1 MIQFDYLYKGLCGL
15 AHAYKASSMAGHLG
29 AAVVA
34 GYFFGEEYQSL
45 DDKVY
50 KGVEGELDRIMKGE
64 EAFWYD
70 AKKAGVSVSELF
82 QPLPKEKADKK
93 LIATLPKALANNIEQ
108 LRQSGH
114 NVIFT
119 SIAVRALHDHPKF
132 ATPAMVIG
140 IRKLVNQFNK
150 AVMGRGYFGK
160 AKGWI
165 VGNKVELPKHADN
178 AYPLYKDEA
187 AMVTATVDELIRTAS
202 IRRQGFGGWWHMIN
216 HAAGLLEL
224 SRLGY
229 GDIARKGLKAHHH
242 HICLWRSLP
251 DMEKELGALI
261 KSEHDPKTVDYWTGK
276 LKRDEARLTHRIKTL
291 YGFATLLEHVE
302 DKGKRKA
309 AEDALLYLMA

>member
-34 GYFFGEEYQSL
+34 GYFFGEEYQNL

-50 KGVEGELDRIMKGE
+50 AGVEGELDRIMKGE
-64 EAFWYD
+64 EAFWYN
-70 AKKAGVSVSELF
+70 AEKAGISVGELF

-93 LIATLPKALANNIEQ
+93 LIATLPKALERNIEQ

-119 SIAVRALHDHPKF
+119 SIAVRALHDHSEY
-132 ATPAMVIG
+132 ATPAMVTR
-140 IRKLVNQFNK
+140 IRKLIDQFNK

-160 AKGWI
+160 EKGWI
-165 VGNKVELPKHADN
+165 VGNKVELPEDKNYPAYKNEAGMVN
-178 AYPLYKDEA
+178 A
-187 AMVTATVDELIRTAS
+187 VVNELIRSAS
-202 IRRQGFGGWWHMIN
+202 IRRQGFGGWWHLIN
-216 HAAGLLEL
+216 HTAGLLEL

-229 GDIARKGLKAHHH
+229 ASIARKGLKAHHH
-242 HICLWRSLP
+242 HVCLWRSLP
-251 DMEKELGALI
+251 DMEKELGKLV

-276 LKRDEARLTHRIKTL
+276 LKRDDARLTHRIKTL
-291 YGFATLLEHVE
+291 YGFATLMEHVE
-302 DKGKRKA
+302 DKSKRKA
-309 AEDALLYLMA
+309 AEDAVLYLMA